1 MKRIIKCVVA
11 ALLLLIT
18 VLLCV
23 LPSGA
28 TWYYPDGKSVYDR
41 IISDASKVNRNI
53 YVYHKDRA
61 GNLLK
66 YCEYQTGTSEGYDSF
81 IDSIYGYDLVG
92 FSSSQD
98 LGEECH
104 LSYFSENQEY
114 GASAQIGYE
123 FYKMISSKS
132 LTVNLTYELQDPVLF
147 TTKHYLVAGDGTKS
161 VYSTIS
167 AYYSYGNTLNI
178 KKKTLAGY
186 TLDPAYQDA
195 VTGKFTYDIL
205 DTCENVWFL
214 NYDYVHGSH
223 QGEMY
228 DRKSYSESS
237 SDYIPYRTNREMDV
251 RFYYNI
257 NSYTV
262 NFNANGGSGAPG
274 SISKYY
280 GQTVKLP
287 TKEPTRSGYVFKGWA
302 TTSTATAAR
311 YQAGGDYPDNVNR
324 TLYAVWEKIAPTT
337 YTVSYNANGGTG
349 APASQKKTKDVPLT
363 LSSTRPTRSG
373 YTFLGWSTTNGV
385 VQAVSYNPGGTYV
398 NNASVTLYAVWQ
410 EDPPIET
417 YTVSYDANGGTGAP
431 ASQIKI
437 QDVALTLSSV
447 IPYRNGYTFLGWN
460 TSSTATAPTYY
471 PSGIYTANASAKLY
485 AVWEKNAP
493 EIYTVRYN
501 GNGGTGA
508 PMSQEKT
515 EDIDLI
521 LSFDVPTRN
530 GYDFLGWNT
539 SSNAT
544 EAEYM
549 PGDIYDD
556 NASVTLYAVWKKSNY
571 EFSISNLTFSEDEV
585 FRNGQISI
593 NVRCDSWDQINA
605 YSDIPV
611 EPIYDGQLL
620 STQYIDFDIYGVSY
634 VTFTLNVGDGKGN
647 KPIEVWIN
655 RGDCM
660 NETDSTNNS
669 VSSTLLVKDYVHE
682 LSAEPIMPNSN
693 YYEGTEV
700 VSSFYIKNDS
710 DLDVIPSDN
719 NTVQFSAYYYN
730 GTQKVILSIQEWNN
744 AVVPS
749 HGTNLV
755 YFKWQV
761 PEGIAG
767 KTVYC
772 ECTVNANFTLD
783 EQNNTNN
790 TVSFSVDV
798 ATLLNSQTPDTRFE
812 SEAPSY
818 YQNTTIPTE
827 NTDKA
832 TWTMWEYENGAFVL
846 KYYGVYVSYESPEI
860 APSDDCLTAFYEN
873 GKWTIRSGYGIT
885 IEYDPSIVTVS
896 DYLRPKDNAY
906 TAIQYVLATFPEYRY
921 YDTDE
926 NCRRLEYVNGSY
938 QFVENTEADG
948 SARVHFIPVF
958 VEDGYYVVTVKTS
971 QVWTPVGMITA
982 TRNANFIIID
992 GTIYDDW
999 YQG

>member
-1 MKRIIKCVVA
+1 M
-11 ALLLLIT
+11 
-18 VLLCV
+18 
-23 LPSGA
+23 
-28 TWYYPDGKSVYDR
+28 
-41 IISDASKVNRNI
+41 
-53 YVYHKDRA
+53 
-61 GNLLK
+61 
-66 YCEYQTGTSEGYDSF
+66 
-81 IDSIYGYDLVG
+81 
-92 FSSSQD
+92 
-98 LGEECH
+98 
-104 LSYFSENQEY
+104 
-114 GASAQIGYE
+114 
-123 FYKMISSKS
+123 
-132 LTVNLTYELQDPVLF
+132 LF

-167 AYYSYGNTLNI
+167 AYYSYGNSLNI
-178 KKKTLAGY
+178 KKKTLSGY
-186 TLDPAYQDA
+186 TLDSAYQDA
-195 VTGKFTYDIL
+195 VTGTFTYDIL
-205 DTCENVWFL
+205 DSYKNVWFL

-237 SDYIPYRTNREMDV
+237 SDYIAYRTNREMDV

-262 NFNANGGSGAPG
+262 NFNANGGSGAP
-274 SISKYY
+274 SSVSKYY
-280 GQTVKLP
+280 GETVKLP
-287 TKEPTRSGYVFKGWA
+287 TKEPTRSGYIFKGWA
-302 TTSTATAAR
+302 TSSTATTAK

-324 TLYAVWEKIAPTT
+324 TLYAVWEKIVPTT
-337 YTVSYNANGGTG
+337 YTVSYNANGGIG
-349 APASQKKTKDVPLT
+349 APASQKKTHDVALT
-363 LSSTRPTRSG
+363 LSSTKPTRSG

-385 VQAVSYNPGGTYV
+385 IQAVSYKPGATYV
-398 NNASVTLYAVWQ
+398 SNASVTLYAVWQ
-410 EDPPIET
+410 ENPPVET
-417 YTVSYDANGGTGAP
+417 YTVSYEANGGTGAP
-431 ASQIKI
+431 ASQTKIKNV
-437 QDVALTLSSV
+437 DLTLSSIV
-447 IPYRNGYTFLGWN
+447 PYRSGYTFICWSVSN
-460 TSSTATAPTYY
+460 TEIILAYY
-471 PSGIYTANASAKLY
+471 PGEIFTANSSIRLY
-485 AVWEKNAP
+485 AIWEKNAP
-493 EIYTVRYN
+493 ETYTVRYN

-508 PMSQEKT
+508 PLSQEKT
-515 EDIDLI
+515 EDIDLA
-521 LSFDVPTRN
+521 LSSEIPIRE
-530 GYDFLGWNT
+530 GYNFIGWNT

-549 PGDIYDD
+549 PGDIYKE
-556 NASVTLYAVWKKSNY
+556 NASVTLYAVWEKSNY
-571 EFSISNLTFSEDEV
+571 DFSVAFITLSETSV
-585 FRNGQISI
+585 YRNGQIT
-593 NVRCDSWDQINA
+593 VTARCDSWDQVNA
-605 YSDIPV
+605 YSEIPV
-611 EPIYDGQLL
+611 ELIYDGEKL
-620 STQYIDFDIYGVSY
+620 STAYIDFSPYGVSY
-634 VTFTLNVGDGKGN
+634 VSFTLNVGDEAGE
-647 KPIEVWIN
+647 KPVEVWIN
-655 RGDCM
+655 RDDYL
-660 NETDSTNNS
+660 NETKTTNNS
-669 VSSTLLVKDYVHE
+669 ASATLIVKDYVHE
-682 LSAEPIMPNSN
+682 LSTEPIEPNSN

-710 DLDVIPSDN
+710 DLDVIPRDN
-719 NTVQFSAYYYN
+719 NTIQFSAYYYN
-730 GTQKVILSIQEWNN
+730 GTQKVVLSIQEWNN
-744 AVVPS
+744 AVVP
-749 HGTNLV
+749 HRGTNLV

-767 KTVYC
+767 KTLYC
-772 ECTVNANFTLD
+772 ECSVNSGFTLD
-783 EQNNTNN
+783 EQNRTNN
-790 TVSFSVDV
+790 TASFSVDV
-798 ATLLNSQTPDTRFE
+798 ESLHNSQTPDTRFE

-921 YDTDE
+921 YDTDG

-938 QFVENTEADG
+938 QFIENTEADG